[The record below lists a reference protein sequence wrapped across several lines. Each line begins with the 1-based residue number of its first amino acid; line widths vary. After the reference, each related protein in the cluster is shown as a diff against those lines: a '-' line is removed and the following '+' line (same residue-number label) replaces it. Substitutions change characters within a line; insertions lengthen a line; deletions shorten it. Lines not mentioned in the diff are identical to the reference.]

1 MPLIW
6 RYLLSQYLRIFF
18 LALISF
24 IAILMSVR
32 LDDIASFASL
42 GTAQSRLLL
51 FILYQIPYIIPIAVP
66 VSSLLAGLL
75 TFSRLSSTSEL
86 TAFRS
91 SGISL
96 RQITSP
102 ILMAAVVLSLL
113 NFFLVSEV
121 STSSN
126 LQGKK
131 LLRDSMAIN
140 PIVLLQK
147 AKIGHL
153 QNAYFQ
159 MDPIKNGE
167 AAKDLFIVLKNKG
180 TKRLH
185 LFVAKSVFM
194 QNQELQMEDVSL
206 ISASP
211 STNGMYD
218 NLMIENQKSGFT
230 NASSFAKIFFQSG
243 WKISNDHL
251 KFSLLKIKIKKLL
264 QANQGGS
271 SQKELN
277 KCYSDIARRVSLGLS
292 VLTFTLLG
300 ASFGIDISR
309 NVKKKSLFIVFIA
322 GSVSLI
328 LFFVAKEFVH
338 IFWLGCL
345 LFLLPHLI
353 NTSLSVWK
361 FKSISRGIE

>member
-126 LQGKK
+126 LQGK
-131 LLRDSMAIN
+131 
-140 PIVLLQK
+140 
-147 AKIGHL
+147 
-153 QNAYFQ
+153 
-159 MDPIKNGE
+159 
-167 AAKDLFIVLKNKG
+167 
-180 TKRLH
+180 
-185 LFVAKSVFM
+185 
-194 QNQELQMEDVSL
+194 
-206 ISASP
+206 
-211 STNGMYD
+211 
-218 NLMIENQKSGFT
+218 
-230 NASSFAKIFFQSG
+230 SFFEIQ
-243 WKISNDHL
+243 
-251 KFSLLKIKIKKLL
+251 
-264 QANQGGS
+264 
-271 SQKELN
+271 
-277 KCYSDIARRVSLGLS
+277 
-292 VLTFTLLG
+292 
-300 ASFGIDISR
+300 
-309 NVKKKSLFIVFIA
+309 
-322 GSVSLI
+322 
-328 LFFVAKEFVH
+328 
-338 IFWLGCL
+338 WL
-345 LFLLPHLI
+345 
-353 NTSLSVWK
+353 
-361 FKSISRGIE
+361 